1 MTTGTILDEHGA
13 FPMTLGSGVIK
24 KRPQS
29 WWPQEDA
36 PASRTE
42 QFELRIIESD

>member
-13 FPMTLGSGVIK
+13 FPMDLGTK

-29 WWPQEDA
+29 WWPQEDL
-36 PASRTE
+36 PTSRS
-42 QFELRIIESD
+42 QKFDLRIIESN